1 MERLE
6 RLQNL
11 LLEDANN
18 SFLHFAI
25 AKEHEAQKNLNLAL
39 EHFIFIVDHEPN
51 YLGVYYH
58 LAQLYIELKE
68 IGLAKETLSKGIKLS
83 QQIKDHHAESE
94 LKGLLMNL
102 LIEE

>member
-39 EHFIFIVDHEPN
+39 EHFI
-51 YLGVYYH
+51 Y
-58 LAQLYIELKE
+58 
-68 IGLAKETLSKGIKLS
+68 
-83 QQIKDHHAESE
+83 
-94 LKGLLMNL
+94 
-102 LIEE
+102 

>member
-11 LLEDANN
+11 LLEDVNN

-25 AKEHEAQKNLNLAL
+25 AKEHEARKSLNLAL
-39 EHFIFIVDHEPN
+39 EHFTFIVEHEPE

-68 IGLAKETLSKGIKLS
+68 IALAKDTLHKGIKLS
-83 QQIKDHHAESE
+83 QEAKDHHAESE

>member
-39 EHFIFIVDHEPN
+39 EHEPN

-83 QQIKDHHAESE
+83 QQSKDHHAESE

>member
-58 LAQLYIELKE
+58 LAQLYIKL
-68 IGLAKETLSKGIKLS
+68 ETLSKGIKLS
-83 QQIKDHHAESE
+83 QQSKDHHAESE